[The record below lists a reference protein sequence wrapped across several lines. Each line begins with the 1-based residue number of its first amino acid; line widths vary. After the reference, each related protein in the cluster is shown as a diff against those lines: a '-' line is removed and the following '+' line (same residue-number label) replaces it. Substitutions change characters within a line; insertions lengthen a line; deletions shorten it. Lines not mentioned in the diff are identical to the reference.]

1 MMTSAEVSN
10 DDDDDIGTDQGS
22 GAGIR
27 GRGCAAAQGRV
38 PPGGVVAVGLQS
50 GGRSRPCCPGG
61 SQTNINAV
69 DGGGKVVWM
78 LLSRTPRAVCPGSS
92 PCPDGATNA
101 AVTPEGGEVLE
112 PNLPG
117 WSLWGGGKERGLGVP
132 SP

>member
-1 MMTSAEVSN
+1 MLPRGLA
-10 DDDDDIGTDQGS
+10 DKHQRS
-22 GAGIR
+22 GW
-27 GRGCAAAQGRV
+27 
-38 PPGGVVAVGLQS
+38 
-50 GGRSRPCCPGG
+50 
-61 SQTNINAV
+61 
-69 DGGGKVVWM
+69 GGKVMWM